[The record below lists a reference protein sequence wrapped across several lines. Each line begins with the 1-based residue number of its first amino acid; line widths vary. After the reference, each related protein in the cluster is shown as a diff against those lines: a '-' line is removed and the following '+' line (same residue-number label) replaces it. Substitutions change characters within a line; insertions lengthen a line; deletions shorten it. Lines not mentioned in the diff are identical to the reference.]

1 MANEHGPAGEKTIY
15 LGNLPVTASPE
26 DVRNLCGQHGEV
38 VDVLLMFDPDTGHSR
53 GFGFVKME
61 TAAADKAI
69 EVLDGS
75 DYGGRTLRAN
85 EARNRGAKPPR
96 RAY

>member
-1 MANEHGPAGEKTIY
+1 MATESGPSGVKTIY

-26 DVRNLCGQHGEV
+26 DVRTLCGQHGEV
-38 VDVLLMFDPDTGHSR
+38 ADVLLMFDPDTGHSR

-61 TAAADKAI
+61 SGAAAKAI
-69 EVLDGS
+69 EALDGA

-96 RAY
+96 RSF